1 MTDGELRMKTIKI
14 CSIYI
19 CVYLLSGLLQ
29 AQSIQKFAELGDF
42 KLESGEYIYDCKIGY
57 RTFGTLNEEK
67 SNAILNPTWFAGT
80 SEHSR
85 LPHVI

>member
-1 MTDGELRMKTIKI
+1 MKTIKI
-14 CSIYI
+14 YFILIITFLITGINY
-19 CVYLLSGLLQ
+19 
-29 AQSIQKFAELGDF
+29 AQSVQKFAELGSF

>member
-1 MTDGELRMKTIKI
+1 MGLRMKKVKI
-14 CSIYI
+14 CFILTITFLITGII
-19 CVYLLSGLLQ
+19 C
-29 AQSIQKFAELGDF
+29 AQSVQKFAELGDF

-67 SNAILNPTWFAGT
+67 SNAILNSTWFAGT